1 MVELSQRLR
10 EALVG
15 RYAIMREIGRGG
27 MATVCLAED
36 RKHHRK
42 VAVKVLRPELGVTV
56 GSDRFLREIGI
67 AAKLAHP
74 HVLPVYDS
82 GEIDGLLYYVMPFVE
97 GESLRERLDREG
109 QLEVA
114 EALHIAR
121 EVASALGY
129 AHSHHV
135 VHRDI
140 KPANILLSGGHAV
153 VTDFGVARAIGVG
166 RGPAADVIT
175 EPGIAV
181 GTPTYMSPE
190 QASGEQA
197 LDGRSDL
204 YSLGCVLY
212 EMLVGEPP
220 YKGDTPHAVIAQCFG
235 APIPSARR
243 KRPAV
248 PEHVDAALH
257 KALAK
262 TPGERFDNA
271 EEFVEALVT
280 PGKVKLPEPEASSIA
295 VLPFQNMSADPDNEY
310 FSDGMT
316 EEIINAL
323 TKLEGLRVAARTS
336 SFAFKGANRN
346 LQDIGAQLGVSTIL
360 EGSVRQMGKRLRITA
375 QLINVAN
382 GYHLWSERYDREM
395 EDVFAIQ
402 DEISGAIVSTLRER
416 FAEEQHT
423 RVVKRYT
430 DDVEAYQ
437 LYLQGRYVE
446 KTRRRGGFAKGIEYF
461 EQAIARDPNYAL
473 ARAGLADSYNLLA
486 WYRFLPPREAFPK
499 AHVAALKAL
508 EVDEMLPEAHTSL
521 GVVKHYYDLDW
532 HGAERCLTRA
542 LELNPKDATALHSY
556 SEYLASRGRLEEAT
570 EKITRAQQLEP
581 LGLSI
586 NAGLGWVHYFSR
598 RYDEAIERFLKTI
611 EFDPE
616 YVFLNWF
623 LGQAYIKKGML
634 KEAQAVLRRG
644 MTASGDHPGMAA
656 YLAYAYTQA
665 YRMDDARDILAALK
679 VRAKEAYVPADYFAV
694 IHMGLGELDEAF
706 EWLHRGCR
714 ERALHMV
721 FLEVDP
727 LFDDLRSDER
737 FDNVLGCIGLTRG

>member
-10 EALVG
+10 EALAG
-15 RYAIMREIGRGG
+15 RYAIMREVGRGG

-36 RKHHRK
+36 RKHRRK
-42 VAVKVLRPELGVTV
+42 VAVKVLRPELAVTV

-82 GEIDGLLYYVMPFVE
+82 GDVDGLLYYVMPFVE

-140 KPANILLSGGHAV
+140 KPANILVSDGHAV

-166 RGPAADVIT
+166 RGHGSEVIT

-197 LDGRSDL
+197 LDGRSDI

-212 EMLVGEPP
+212 EMLVGGPP
-220 YKGDTPHAVIAQCFG
+220 YTGDTPHAVIAQCFA

-243 KRPAV
+243 KRSAV

-262 TPGERFDNA
+262 TPGERFDTA
-271 EEFVEALVT
+271 EEFVEALVV

-295 VLPFQNMSADPDNEY
+295 VLPFLNMSADPGNEY

-336 SFAFKGANRN
+336 AFAFKGVDRN

-375 QLINVAN
+375 QLINVTD

-402 DEISGAIVSTLRER
+402 DEIAGAIVSTLRER
-416 FAEEQHT
+416 FAEEQRT
-423 RVVKRYT
+423 RVVRRYT

-446 KTRRRGGFAKGIEYF
+446 KTRRRSGFAKGIDYF

-473 ARAGLADSYNLLA
+473 AYAGLADSYNLLA

-508 EVDEMLPEAHTSL
+508 EIDEMLPEAHTSL
-521 GVVKHYYDLDW
+521 GVVNHYYDLDW

-570 EKITRAQQLEP
+570 EHITRAQQLEP
-581 LGLSI
+581 LGLTI
-586 NAGLGWVHYFSR
+586 NAGLGFVHYFCR

-611 EFDPE
+611 ELDPPGPGLHQE
-616 YVFLNWF
+616 
-623 LGQAYIKKGML
+623 GD
-634 KEAQAVLRRG
+634 AQGGAG
-644 MTASGDHPGMAA
+644 GAT
-656 YLAYAYTQA
+656 
-665 YRMDDARDILAALK
+665 ARD
-679 VRAKEAYVPADYFAV
+679 DC
-694 IHMGLGELDEAF
+694 LG
-706 EWLHRGCR
+706 
-714 ERALHMV
+714 
-721 FLEVDP
+721 
-727 LFDDLRSDER
+727 
-737 FDNVLGCIGLTRG
+737 

>member
-1 MVELSQRLR
+1 
-10 EALVG
+10 
-15 RYAIMREIGRGG
+15 MREVGRGG

-36 RKHHRK
+36 RKHRRK

-56 GSDRFLREIGI
+56 GPDRFLREIGI
-67 AAKLAHP
+67 AARLAHP
-74 HVLPVYDS
+74 HILPVYDS
-82 GEIDGLLYYVMPFVE
+82 GEADGLLYYVMPFVE
-97 GESLRERLDREG
+97 GESLQGRLDRDG
-109 QLEVA
+109 RLEVA
-114 EALHIAR
+114 EALHVAR

-135 VHRDI
+135 IHRDI

-153 VTDFGVARAIGVG
+153 VTDFGVARAIGLG
-166 RGPAADVIT
+166 REPASVFIT

-212 EMLVGEPP
+212 ETLVGEPP
-220 YKGDTPHAVIAQCFG
+220 YTGDTPHAVIAQCFA

-243 KRPAV
+243 KRADV
-248 PEHVDAALH
+248 PEHVDAALRMV
-257 KALAK
+257 LAK
-262 TPGERFDNA
+262 TPEERFATA
-271 EEFVEALVT
+271 EQFVEALT
-280 PGKVKLPEPEASSIA
+280 RPGVVKPPAPEATSIA
-295 VLPFQNMSADPDNEY
+295 VLPFEDMSADRVNEY
-310 FSDGMT
+310 LCDGMT

-323 TKLEGLRVAARTS
+323 TKLQGLQVAARTS
-336 SFAFKGANRN
+336 AFAFKGTNRN
-346 LQDIGAQLGVSTIL
+346 LQDVGAELGVSTIL
-360 EGSVRQMGKRLRITA
+360 EGSVRQVGRSLRITA
-375 QLINVAN
+375 QLINVRD
-382 GYHLWSERYDREM
+382 GYHLWSERYDREL

-402 DEISGAIVSTLRER
+402 DEIAEAIASTLRER
-416 FAEEQHT
+416 LAEEQRI

-430 DDVEAYQ
+430 DDVQAYQ
-437 LYLQGRYVE
+437 LYLRGRYVE

-473 ARAGLADSYNLLA
+473 AYAGVADSYNLLA
-486 WYRFLPPREAFPK
+486 WYRFLPPRDAFPK

-508 EVDEMLPEAHTSL
+508 EIDEMLAEAHTSL
-521 GVVKHYYDLDW
+521 GVVKHYYDWDW
-532 HGAERCLTRA
+532 QGAERSLSRA
-542 LELNPKDATALHSY
+542 LQLNPKDATALHSY

-570 EKITRAQQLEP
+570 QCITRAQELEP
-581 LGLSI
+581 LGLTI
-586 NAGLGWVHYFSR
+586 NAGLGWIHYFCR

-611 EFDPE
+611 ELDPE

-665 YRMDDARDILAALK
+665 YRMDDARDVLEALK

-694 IHMGLGELDEAF
+694 IHMGLGELDAAYH
-706 EWLHRGCR
+706 WLSQACG
-714 ERALHMV
+714 ERALHLV

-727 LFDDLRSDER
+727 LFDDLRGDGR
-737 FDNVLGCIGLTRG
+737 FGQILGRIGLHRG

>member
-1 MVELSQRLR
+1 
-10 EALVG
+10 
-15 RYAIMREIGRGG
+15 MREIGRGG

-36 RKHHRK
+36 RKHRRK

-56 GSDRFLREIGI
+56 GPDRFLREIGI
-67 AAKLAHP
+67 AARLAHP
-74 HVLPVYDS
+74 HILPVYDS
-82 GEIDGLLYYVMPFVE
+82 GEADGLLYYVMPFVE
-97 GESLRERLDREG
+97 GESLQGRLDRDG
-109 QLEVA
+109 RLEVA
-114 EALHIAR
+114 EALHVAR

-135 VHRDI
+135 IHRDI

-153 VTDFGVARAIGVG
+153 VTDFGVARAIGLG
-166 RGPAADVIT
+166 REPASVFIT

-212 EMLVGEPP
+212 ETLVGEPP
-220 YKGDTPHAVIAQCFG
+220 YTGDTPHAVIAQCFA

-243 KRPAV
+243 KQADV
-248 PEHVDAALH
+248 PEHVDAALRM
-257 KALAK
+257 ALAK
-262 TPGERFDNA
+262 TPEERFATA
-271 EEFVEALVT
+271 EQFVEALT
-280 PGKVKLPEPEASSIA
+280 RPGVIKPPEPEATSIA
-295 VLPFQNMSADPDNEY
+295 VLPFEDMSADRTNEY
-310 FSDGMT
+310 LCDGMT

-323 TKLEGLRVAARTS
+323 TKLQGLRVAARTS
-336 SFAFKGANRN
+336 AFAFKGTNRN
-346 LQDIGAQLGVSTIL
+346 LQDVGAELGVSTIL
-360 EGSVRQMGKRLRITA
+360 EGSVRQVGRSLRITA
-375 QLINVAN
+375 QLINVTD
-382 GYHLWSERYDREM
+382 GYHHWSERYDREL

-402 DEISGAIVSTLRER
+402 DEIAEAIASTLREHLV
-416 FAEEQHT
+416 EEQRI

-430 DDVEAYQ
+430 DDVQAYQ
-437 LYLQGRYVE
+437 LYLRGRYVE
-446 KTRRRGGFAKGIEYF
+446 KTRHRGGFAKGIEYF

-473 ARAGLADSYNLLA
+473 AYAGVADSYNLLA
-486 WYRFLPPREAFPK
+486 WYRFLPPRDAFPK

-508 EVDEMLPEAHTSL
+508 EIDEMLAEAHTSL
-521 GVVKHYYDLDW
+521 GVVKHYYDWDW
-532 HGAERCLTRA
+532 QGAERSLSRA
-542 LELNPKDATALHSY
+542 LQLNPKDATALHSY

-570 EKITRAQQLEP
+570 QCITRAQELEP
-581 LGLSI
+581 LGLTI
-586 NAGLGWVHYFSR
+586 NAGLGWIHYFCR

-611 EFDPE
+611 ELDPE

-665 YRMDDARDILAALK
+665 YRLDDARDILEALK

-694 IHMGLGELDEAF
+694 IHMGLGELDAAYH
-706 EWLHRGCR
+706 WLSQACG
-714 ERALHMV
+714 ERALHLV

-727 LFDDLRSDER
+727 LFDDLRGDGR
-737 FDNVLGCIGLTRG
+737 FEQILGRIGLHRG